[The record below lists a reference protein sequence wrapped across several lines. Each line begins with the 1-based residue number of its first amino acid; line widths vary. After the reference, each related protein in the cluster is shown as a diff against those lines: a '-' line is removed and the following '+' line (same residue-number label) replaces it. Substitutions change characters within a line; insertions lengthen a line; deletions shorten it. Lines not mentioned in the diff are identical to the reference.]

1 MLILWI
7 NFKARPGNG
16 LRRFRHQF
24 PVRRHLDVGGKADCW
39 RLEKSAIDNRIVLD
53 RGGDL

>member
-39 RLEKSAIDNRIVLD
+39 RLEKLAIDNRIVLD